1 MYLAVRIGG
10 SLKPETVHLPGLSSA
25 RKKAGL
31 TQGELM
37 ARAGV
42 KSRTTISRIENGYPA
57 EIDTARRLAK
67 ALEVSRK
74 NLERGPVV
82 PVSGKTPV
90 DLLEDRLARYQE
102 RGEKRETKWGD
113 LHGKALIALDLTENR
128 RQRKR
133 LKEVARRAYDGMLEA
148 FGIDPN
154 EPDAIQAFAEVL
166 RDHEKEEEKE
176 ALGAA

>member
-1 MYLAVRIGG
+1 MY
-10 SLKPETVHLPGLSSA
+10 LPGLASA
-25 RKKAGL
+25 RQRAGL

-37 ARAGV
+37 ERAGI
-42 KSRTTISRIENGYPA
+42 KSRTTISRIENSYPA
-57 EIDTARRLAK
+57 EADTAGRLAR
-67 ALEVSRK
+67 ALRVPLADLMRESGTTTLTVKS
-74 NLERGPVV
+74 PVE
-82 PVSGKTPV
+82 
-90 DLLEDRLARYQE
+90 LLEDRLALYQE
-102 RGEKRETKWGD
+102 RSETSAGRWGD

-154 EPDAIQAFAEVL
+154 EPDAIQAFAEIL
-166 RDHEKEEEKE
+166 RDYSEAEEKE

>member
-1 MYLAVRIGG
+1 M
-10 SLKPETVHLPGLSSA
+10 KPETVYLPGLSSA
-25 RKKAGL
+25 RKKARL
-31 TQGELM
+31 TQSELM
-37 ARAGV
+37 SRAGI

-57 EIDTARRLAK
+57 EIDTTRRLAT
-67 ALEVSRK
+67 ALGVSRRD
-74 NLERGPVV
+74 LERGPVI
-82 PVSGKTPV
+82 PVRGKTPV
-90 DLLEDRLARYQE
+90 ELLEDRLARYQE
-102 RGEKRETKWGD
+102 KGEKSETRWGD

-166 RDHEKEEEKE
+166 RDHEKAEEKE
-176 ALGAA
+176 AIGAA